1 MEIQDRFLQSTSFLS
16 ASQVDLV
23 DDHASCIKN
32 NQHVIEKAA
41 RLLCPLSPSP
51 LRNKRRAVSAIHLS
65 ILNTKSAPS
74 STWLETHQLSYPF
87 PPNPKGRDPFLEY
100 PH

>member
-1 MEIQDRFLQSTSFLS
+1 MT

-41 RLLCPLSPSP
+41 RLLCPLSLLPCAMKEELFQPSIFSSLIQKAP
-51 LRNKRRAVSAIHLS
+51 RLQLGWKPTSFHALSHQIQKDEIRSWNIHISL
-65 ILNTKSAPS
+65 
-74 STWLETHQLSYPF
+74 Q
-87 PPNPKGRDPFLEY
+87 
-100 PH
+100 